1 MKKLMI
7 TVFFALLLL
16 LVIPPALEG
25 PVRSLLSAL
34 LAAGENRH
42 FESSE
47 NRHFQ
52 FN

>member
-1 MKKLMI
+1 MEQRLQSIKREANLA
-7 TVFFALLLL
+7 VWA
-16 LVIPPALEG
+16 EQ
-25 PVRSLLSAL
+25 VRV

>member
-1 MKKLMI
+1 MRRHEG
-7 TVFFALLLL
+7 
-16 LVIPPALEG
+16 VIGIPEKDG
-25 PVRSLLSAL
+25 DRSIL